1 MVHNKNGFS
10 IILRQKGGN
19 KMIKKIAFM
28 ALVIFCAA
36 AFLAGCNTMKGLGK
50 DIKTLGEKLEGA
62 ADKE

>member
-1 MVHNKNGFS
+1 
-10 IILRQKGGN
+10 
-19 KMIKKIAFM
+19 MIKKITVM

-36 AFLAGCNTMKGLGK
+36 VFLAGCNTMKGLGK